1 MVDPRTATVW
11 GYRALYA
18 VLAVAVIFFGLL
30 PLSVAPAAWPLP
42 GAVLEAMPDW
52 LYPYDWPGADVLL
65 VLTIVWVLR
74 RPDFAPIL
82 LIGAVFLLDDL
93 LSYRPPGLWTALVLI
108 ATEFLRARES
118 GTRDL
123 PFWGEWAM
131 VGAVMLAMVV
141 ANRLILALFL
151 VPQVALGLDL
161 ILLATNILLYPVI
174 ALAMN
179 FALGLYRPAPG
190 EVDTW
195 GRRL

>member
-1 MVDPRTATVW
+1 MKPSATQRCRFRPAARACNSARTKSRIAVA
-11 GYRALYA
+11 RPVAIAHCLFLFLAFIALAHCFA
-18 VLAVAVIFFGLL
+18 VLDFSVVYVARNASTRL
-30 PLSVAPAAWPLP
+30 PLAYRIAATW
-42 GAVLEAMPDW
+42 GAHEGSLLLWVTVL
-52 LYPYDWPGADVLL
+52 
-65 VLTIVWVLR
+65 
-74 RPDFAPIL
+74 
-82 LIGAVFLLDDL
+82 
-93 LSYRPPGLWTALVLI
+93 GLWTALVLI